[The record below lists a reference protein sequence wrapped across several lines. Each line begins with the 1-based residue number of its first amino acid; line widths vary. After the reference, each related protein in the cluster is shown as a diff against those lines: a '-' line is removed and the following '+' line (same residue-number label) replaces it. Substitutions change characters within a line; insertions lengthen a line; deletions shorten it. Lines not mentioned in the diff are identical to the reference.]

1 MRIVP
6 DTNVLISA
14 LIKEGKPRRLLSAI
28 LRNHELVISKEIL
41 EEVAIT
47 ANEPRIQKY
56 VEQENIADFLRDLAS
71 LASIIRIRSRFKAI
85 AEDPDDDV
93 MLRTGNDGKA
103 SFVVSGDIHL
113 LDIGRFRRIR
123 IVTVSEML
131 DVLKDHSP

>member
-1 MRIVP
+1 MRIVL

-14 LIKEGKPRRLLSAI
+14 LIKEGKSKRLLSEI
-28 LRNHELVISKEIL
+28 LQNHELVISKEIL
-41 EEVAIT
+41 EEVAVT
-47 ANEPRIQKY
+47 ANKPRLQKY
-56 VEQENIADFLRDLAS
+56 IEQENIADFLRDLAS
-71 LASIIRIRSRFKAI
+71 SASIIRIRSRFKVI
-85 AEDPDDDV
+85 DEDPVDDV